1 MDLDLKGKRAI
12 VSGASRGIGLAI
24 ARTLLAE
31 GASVGVCARGEEH
44 LNEVAA
50 ELSELGTVFHKAVDV
65 GDADAVKSFVDDA
78 ADALGG
84 IDIVVV
90 NASAATGKGPQAWI
104 DSFNVDLMSLV
115 NFIESASPQL
125 EASSSASVVT
135 ISTTSALEAGPITT
149 ANSYGALKAAVLQHS
164 SAQARALGPK
174 GIRVNAV
181 SPGPIFFEGGAWET
195 IQTSRPAL
203 YEAALESASLGK
215 LGAAQDVANAV
226 TFLASPAAGHITGIN
241 MVVDGG
247 FTNRFD
253 F

>member
-1 MDLDLKGKRAI
+1 MDLDLKGKRALI
-12 VSGASRGIGLAI
+12 SGASRGIGLTI

-44 LNEVAA
+44 LGEVAA

-65 GDADAVKSFVDDA
+65 GDAESVKSFVDDA
-78 ADALGG
+78 AETLGG

-90 NASAATGKGPQAWI
+90 NASAATGKGAQAWLN
-104 DSFNVDLMSLV
+104 SFNVDLMSLV
-115 NFIESASPQL
+115 NFIETAAPHL
-125 EASSSASVVT
+125 EASEAASVVT
-135 ISTTSALEAGPITT
+135 ISTTSALEAGPIST

-181 SPGPIFFEGGAWET
+181 SPGPIYFEGGAWDT

-203 YEAALESASLGK
+203 YEAALASASLGK

-226 TFLASPAAGHITGIN
+226 TFLASPAAGHITGVN
-241 MVVDGG
+241 LVVDGG

>member
-44 LNEVAA
+44 LNDVAA

-78 ADALGG
+78 AEALGG

-90 NASAATGKGPQAWI
+90 NASAATGKGPQAWV

-115 NFIESASPQL
+115 NFIESAAPHL
-125 EASSSASVVT
+125 EASISASVVT

-195 IQTSRPAL
+195 IQTTRPAL
-203 YEAALESASLGK
+203 YEAALGSASLGK

-226 TFLASPAAGHITGIN
+226 TFLSSPAAGHVTGIN

>member
-1 MDLDLKGKRAI
+1 MDLGLAGKRAL
-12 VSGASRGIGLAI
+12 VSGASRGIGLSI

-31 GASVGVCARGEEH
+31 GASVGICARGEEH
-44 LNEVAA
+44 LSDVAA
-50 ELSELGTVFHKAVDV
+50 ELSGAGTVFHKAVDV
-65 GDADAVKSFVDDA
+65 GDAAAVASFVDDA
-78 ADALGG
+78 AAALGG

-90 NASAATGKGPQAWI
+90 NASAATGKGPQAWLN
-104 DSFNVDLMSLV
+104 SFNVDLMSLV
-115 NFIESASPQL
+115 NFIEAATPHL
-125 EASSSASVVT
+125 ETSDAASVVT

-181 SPGPIFFEGGAWET
+181 SPGPIFFEGGAWDT
-195 IQTSRPAL
+195 IQSSRPAL
-203 YEAALESASLGK
+203 YEAALASASLGK
-215 LGAAQDVANAV
+215 LGAAEDVANAV
-226 TFLASPAAGHITGIN
+226 SFLASPAAGHITGTN
-241 MVVDGG
+241 LVVDGG

>member
-1 MDLDLKGKRAI
+1 MDLNLKGKRALI
-12 VSGASRGIGLAI
+12 SGASRGIGLTI

-31 GASVGVCARGEEH
+31 GASVAVCARGEEQ

-65 GDADAVKSFVDDA
+65 GDAESVQSFVDA
-78 ADALGG
+78 SAESLGG

-90 NASAATGKGPQAWI
+90 NASAATGKGPQAWLN
-104 DSFNVDLMSLV
+104 SFNVDLMSLV
-115 NFIESASPQL
+115 NFIEFAAPHL
-125 EASSSASVVT
+125 EASEAASVVT
-135 ISTTSALEAGPITT
+135 ISTTSALEAGPIST

-181 SPGPIFFEGGAWET
+181 SPGPIYFEGGAWDT

-203 YEAALESASLGK
+203 YEAALASASLGK

-226 TFLASPAAGHITGIN
+226 SFLASPAAGHITGTN
-241 MVVDGG
+241 LVVDGG

>member
-1 MDLDLKGKRAI
+1 MDLDLRGKRAI
-12 VSGASRGIGLAI
+12 ISGASRGIGLSI

-44 LNEVAA
+44 LNEVAG
-50 ELSELGTVFHKAVDV
+50 ELSALGTVFHKAVDV
-65 GDADAVKSFVDDA
+65 GDAAAVASFVEDA
-78 ADALGG
+78 AGALGG

-90 NASAATGKGPQAWI
+90 NASAATGKGAQAWQN
-104 DSFNVDLMSLV
+104 SFDVDLMSLV
-115 NFIESASPQL
+115 NFIEATKPHL
-125 EASSSASVVT
+125 EKSGSASVVT
-135 ISTTSALEAGPITT
+135 ISTTSALEAGPIST

-164 SAQARALGPK
+164 SAQARALGPA

-181 SPGPIFFEGGAWET
+181 SPGPVFFEGGAWDT
-195 IQTSRPAL
+195 IKTSRPAL

-215 LGAAQDVANAV
+215 LAAAQDVANAV
-226 TFLASPAAGHITGIN
+226 AFLSSPAAGHITGIN

>member
-44 LNEVAA
+44 LNEVSA

-78 ADALGG
+78 AETLGG

-115 NFIESASPQL
+115 NFIESAAPHL
-125 EASSSASVVT
+125 EASASASVVT
-135 ISTTSALEAGPITT
+135 ISTTSALEAGPIST

-203 YEAALESASLGK
+203 YEAALGSASLGK

-226 TFLASPAAGHITGIN
+226 TFLSSPAAGHVTGIN

>member
-44 LNEVAA
+44 LNEVSA

-78 ADALGG
+78 AEALGG

-90 NASAATGKGPQAWI
+90 NASAATGKGPQAWV

-115 NFIESASPQL
+115 NFIESAAPHL
-125 EASSSASVVT
+125 EASTSASVVT

-149 ANSYGALKAAVLQHS
+149 ANSYGALKAAVLQH
-164 SAQARALGPK
+164 
-174 GIRVNAV
+174 
-181 SPGPIFFEGGAWET
+181 
-195 IQTSRPAL
+195 
-203 YEAALESASLGK
+203 
-215 LGAAQDVANAV
+215 
-226 TFLASPAAGHITGIN
+226 
-241 MVVDGG
+241 
-247 FTNRFD
+247 
-253 F
+253 

>member
-24 ARTLLAE
+24 ARTLLVE

-50 ELSELGTVFHKAVDV
+50 ELSELGTVFHKSVDV
-65 GDADAVKSFVDDA
+65 GDADAVKSFVDA
-78 ADALGG
+78 AAEALGG

-90 NASAATGKGPQAWI
+90 NASAATGKGPQAWLN
-104 DSFNVDLMSLV
+104 SFNVDLMSLV
-115 NFIESASPQL
+115 NFIESAAPHL
-125 EASSSASVVT
+125 EASTSASVVT

-226 TFLASPAAGHITGIN
+226 TFLSSPAAGHVTGIN

>member
-44 LNEVAA
+44 LNEVSA

-78 ADALGG
+78 AEALGG

-90 NASAATGKGPQAWI
+90 NASAATGKGSQAWV

-115 NFIESASPQL
+115 NFIESAAPHL
-125 EASSSASVVT
+125 EASTSASVVT

-226 TFLASPAAGHITGIN
+226 TFLASPAAGHVTGIN

>member
-44 LNEVAA
+44 LNEVSA

-78 ADALGG
+78 AEALGG

-115 NFIESASPQL
+115 NFIESAAPHL
-125 EASSSASVVT
+125 EASTSASVVT
-135 ISTTSALEAGPITT
+135 ISTTSALEAGPIST

-203 YEAALESASLGK
+203 YEAALGSASLGK

-226 TFLASPAAGHITGIN
+226 TFLSSPAAGHVTGIN

>member
-44 LNEVAA
+44 LNEVSA

-78 ADALGG
+78 AEALGG

-115 NFIESASPQL
+115 NFIESAAPHL
-125 EASSSASVVT
+125 EASASASVVT
-135 ISTTSALEAGPITT
+135 ISTTSALEAGPIST

-203 YEAALESASLGK
+203 YEAALGSASLGK

-226 TFLASPAAGHITGIN
+226 TFLSSPAAGHVTGIN

>member
-44 LNEVAA
+44 LNDVAA

-78 ADALGG
+78 AEALGG

-90 NASAATGKGPQAWI
+90 NASAATGKGPQAWV

-115 NFIESASPQL
+115 NFIESAAPHL
-125 EASSSASVVT
+125 EASISASVVT

-226 TFLASPAAGHITGIN
+226 TFLASPAAGHVTGIN

>member
-31 GASVGVCARGEEH
+31 GSSVGVCARGEEH
-44 LNEVAA
+44 LNEVSA

-78 ADALGG
+78 AEALGG

-90 NASAATGKGPQAWI
+90 NASAATGKGPQAWV

-115 NFIESASPQL
+115 NFIESAAPHL
-125 EASSSASVVT
+125 EASTSASVVT

-226 TFLASPAAGHITGIN
+226 TFLASPAAGHVTGIN

>member
-1 MDLDLKGKRAI
+1 MDLALTGKRALI
-12 VSGASRGIGLAI
+12 SGASRGIGLSI

-31 GASVGVCARGEEH
+31 GASVGLCARGEEQ
-44 LNEVAA
+44 LNKVAG

-65 GDADAVKSFVDDA
+65 GDAEAVKSFVDDA
-78 ADALGG
+78 AESLGG

-90 NASAATGKGPQAWI
+90 NASAATGKGPEAWLN
-104 DSFNVDLMSLV
+104 SFNVDLMSLV
-115 NFIESASPQL
+115 NFIESAEPHL
-125 EASSSASVVT
+125 EASDAASVVT
-135 ISTTSALEAGPITT
+135 ISTTSAIEAGPIST

-164 SAQARALGPK
+164 SAQARKLGPK

-181 SPGPIFFEGGAWET
+181 SPGPIYFDGGAWET
-195 IQTSRPAL
+195 IRENRPAL
-203 YEAALESASLGK
+203 YEAALESAALGK
-215 LGAAQDVANAV
+215 LGAPQDIANAV
-226 TFLASPAAGHITGIN
+226 TYLSSPAAGHITGIN

>member
-1 MDLDLKGKRAI
+1 MDLNLKGKRALI
-12 VSGASRGIGLAI
+12 SGASRGIGLTI

-44 LNEVAA
+44 LNEVAG

-65 GDADAVKSFVDDA
+65 GDAESVKSFVDDA
-78 ADALGG
+78 AESLGG

-90 NASAATGKGPQAWI
+90 NASAATGKGQQAWLN
-104 DSFNVDLMSLV
+104 SFNVDLMSLV
-115 NFIESASPQL
+115 NFIESAAPHL
-125 EASSSASVVT
+125 EASEAASVVT
-135 ISTTSALEAGPITT
+135 ISTTSALEAGPIST

-181 SPGPIFFEGGAWET
+181 SPGPIYFEGGAWDT
-195 IQTSRPAL
+195 IQTARPAL
-203 YEAALESASLGK
+203 YEAALASASLGK

-226 TFLASPAAGHITGIN
+226 AFLVSPAAGHITGTN
-241 MVVDGG
+241 LVVDGG